1 MLEEEQVAF
10 FLASRLITRGNK
22 GTLLLTIMIIAMV
35 FVNLIFLPS
44 IIAGIVVLFNQQN
57 IDYSYGNLVIEP
69 GRTSCSSPM
78 SRSSSRR
85 STGFPGLLQV
95 LHDIPVQQPLSA
107 RENPRHRS

>member
-57 IDYSYGNLVIEP
+57 IDYS
-69 GRTSCSSPM
+69 
-78 SRSSSRR
+78 
-85 STGFPGLLQV
+85 FPKSKDKG
-95 LHDIPVQQPLSA
+95 HS
-107 RENPRHRS
+107 